1 MVAAVG
7 AETALQSAVR
17 ASNPGT
23 RTAVVVAAVAVTMV
37 VVVVVVVVVAT
48 LLLQLTPRRLQGMA
62 VTRHHPRTHTHLLSS
77 AAVWL
82 LLLQVRH
89 GS

>member
-1 MVAAVG
+1 MVAAVV

-37 VVVVVVVVVAT
+37 VVVVVVVAT
-48 LLLQLTPRRLQGMA
+48 LLLQLTARRLQGMA